1 MRPPIRPLTLLAVA
15 VLSLVL
21 GACGNKQDEVTRGET
36 EGIYLDL
43 GKLKYQV
50 QISRQL
56 NPADVED
63 RGYLVAL
70 PAAERA
76 LKPDE
81 TWFGI
86 FLRVQNETNSPRPAA
101 EEFEIV
107 DTQGTVF
114 RPVELGPDNVFAYRP
129 ATLAP
134 KSVLPLPDS
143 PAAEN
148 TIQGALLLFKI
159 PFANLENRPLEF
171 EIHDPLTP
179 NRKAQVALD
188 V

>member
-1 MRPPIRPLTLLAVA
+1 MRLPTRPLTLLALA
-15 VLSLVL
+15 VLGLGL
-21 GACGNKQDEVTRGET
+21 GACGDKPDEVTRGET

-56 NPADVED
+56 NPADRED

-70 PAAERA
+70 PAAERT
-76 LKPDE
+76 LKADE

-107 DTQGTVF
+107 DTLGTVF
-114 RPVELGPDNVFAYRP
+114 HPVELGPDNVFAYRP
-129 ATLAP
+129 VTLAP
-134 KSVLPLPDS
+134 KSVFPLPDS
-143 PAAEN
+143 PAGES

-179 NRKAQVALD
+179 ERTAQVALD

>member
-1 MRPPIRPLTLLAVA
+1 MRPLTRPLMLVALA
-15 VLSLVL
+15 VLSLAL
-21 GACGNKQDEVTRGET
+21 GACGNKHDEVTRGET

-43 GKLKYQV
+43 GELKYQV
-50 QISRQL
+50 QISREL

-81 TWFGI
+81 TWFAI
-86 FLRVQNETNSPRPAA
+86 FLRVQNVTNSPRPAA

-114 RPVELGPDNVFAYRP
+114 RPVELGPENVFAYRP

-148 TIQGALLLFKI
+148 TIQGALLLFKV
-159 PFANLENRPLEF
+159 PYANLENRPLEF
-171 EIHDPLTP
+171 EIRDPVSP
-179 NRKAQVALD
+179 DRKAAVALD